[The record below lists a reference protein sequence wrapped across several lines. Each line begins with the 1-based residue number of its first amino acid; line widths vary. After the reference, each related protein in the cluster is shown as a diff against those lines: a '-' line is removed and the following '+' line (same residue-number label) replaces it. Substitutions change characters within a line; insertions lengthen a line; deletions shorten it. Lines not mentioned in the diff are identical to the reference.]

1 MVHQGAIESNL
12 AAIRGAEELRK
23 VMAHDLQEFRQATKF
38 DLKELELRLTVKLGA
53 VMVGGLVVTMV
64 LLKLKII

>member
-23 VMAHDLQEFRQATKF
+23 VMAHDLQKFRQATKF